1 MFSAFVQDFDSELSL
16 KAEQELKKRESVMID
31 GDDAEVFE
39 GESGLYTAINE
50 YLAAIGHPY
59 FFL

>member
-16 KAEQELKKRESVMID
+16 KAEQELKKFRSGE
-31 GDDAEVFE
+31 GDDDEVFE
-39 GESGLYTAINE
+39 AESGLYTAINE

>member
-1 MFSAFVQDFDSELSL
+1 MQEFDSELSL
-16 KAEQELKKRESVMID
+16 KAEQELKKRESAMLD
-31 GDDAEVFE
+31 GDDEDVFE